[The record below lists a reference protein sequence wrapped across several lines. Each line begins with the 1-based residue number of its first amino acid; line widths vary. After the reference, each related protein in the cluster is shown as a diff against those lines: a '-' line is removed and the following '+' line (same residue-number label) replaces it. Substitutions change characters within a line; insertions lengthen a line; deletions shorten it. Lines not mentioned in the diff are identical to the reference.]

1 MKNVTLGSAVVHLRY
16 SEENNIAFLADSG
29 GSVFELSLTRGI
41 RGPTASCRCIFSG
54 SRGEVCT
61 MEPLRVSR
69 QPDHPLAM
77 FSILALATISK
88 IIIITVKPRLKVLMT
103 TALTGTL
110 YMLSAISR

>member
-1 MKNVTLGSAVVHLRY
+1 
-16 SEENNIAFLADSG
+16 
-29 GSVFELSLTRGI
+29 
-41 RGPTASCRCIFSG
+41 
-54 SRGEVCT
+54 

-103 TALTGTL
+103 TALTGIQYTVHVISYKTL
-110 YMLSAISR
+110 NLLII